1 MHDDVADLLSR
12 KIYKHHQLWHR
23 LAFGK
28 PRRPTGYALQPMGPG
43 GTPLP
48 HSEPTPRR
56 VLPHIASWK
65 SPPKVWSGDCASPQ
79 GNGGH
84 KQIISIDYGNADE
97 VVLSSTQDADA
108 DVLRAENTLPEGAP
122 RFMLHPYAK
131 RKVPPDYSMHTHEVL
146 QYPQQNSV

>member
-28 PRRPTGYALQPMGPG
+28 PRRPSGYALQGPG

-48 HSEPTPRR
+48 HSEPTPTPRK
-56 VLPHIASWK
+56 VLTHIASWK
-65 SPPKVWSGDCASPQ
+65 SPPKAWTGECASPQ

-84 KQIISIDYGNADE
+84 NQITSIDYGNADE
-97 VVLSSTQDADA
+97 VVLSSTQDADI

-131 RKVPPDYSMHTHEVL
+131 RKVLPGDGGMH
-146 QYPQQNSV
+146 PRGFP